1 MRIFQ
6 SPSDISNFLSS
17 ERALGKKIGFV
28 PTMGALHEGHLALIN
43 SSKLAND
50 ITVCSIFVN
59 PTQFNNKEDLA
70 KYPRPIDADRQ
81 KLEEANCDVLFIPSE
96 NQMYDELP
104 RLKFDFGD
112 LEKVMEG
119 QFRPGHFNGVGI
131 VVAKLF
137 NIVQPDISYF
147 GQKDYQQFMVISTLV
162 KDLSFQIQLVCH
174 PTIREKDGLALSSRN
189 LRLSSDERAIAPLI
203 YKCLQSAVSELKKGI
218 SIESIKEQVSNEINS
233 HAGFQLEY
241 IEFADANTLSLLE
254 GYVKNKKVVICL
266 AAFLGTVR
274 LIDNVIV
281 EI

>member
-43 SSKLAND
+43 SSKLANH

-112 LEKVMEG
+112 L
-119 QFRPGHFNGVGI
+119 
-131 VVAKLF
+131 
-137 NIVQPDISYF
+137 
-147 GQKDYQQFMVISTLV
+147 
-162 KDLSFQIQLVCH
+162 
-174 PTIREKDGLALSSRN
+174 
-189 LRLSSDERAIAPLI
+189 
-203 YKCLQSAVSELKKGI
+203 
-218 SIESIKEQVSNEINS
+218 S
-233 HAGFQLEY
+233 H
-241 IEFADANTLSLLE
+241 S
-254 GYVKNKKVVICL
+254 
-266 AAFLGTVR
+266 
-274 LIDNVIV
+274 
-281 EI
+281 